1 MSNLVIT
8 ISRTYGSGG
17 KSIGRLVAEK
27 MGLEFYDE
35 QLIQRASELSGIN
48 EDYFAQ
54 ADERIT
60 IRQQILRFLSP
71 QGGYTSEPKGPESRR
86 YTGQDN
92 LYRIQAS
99 VIEQLG
105 RRENCVIIGRAGFYL
120 LRNYVNAVRVHIIA
134 PPDECAAAVARR
146 LSISIQR
153 ARQLVLSTNKE
164 RADYHKHY
172 TDVNWE
178 DPNCYDLVLNTSRL
192 SHSQCADVIC
202 KYAAERMKNQ

>member
-60 IRQQILRFLSP
+60 IRQQVLRFLSP
-71 QGGYTSEPKGPESRR
+71 QGGYTSEP
-86 YTGQDN
+86 
-92 LYRIQAS
+92 
-99 VIEQLG
+99 
-105 RRENCVIIGRAGFYL
+105 
-120 LRNYVNAVRVHIIA
+120 
-134 PPDECAAAVARR
+134 
-146 LSISIQR
+146 
-153 ARQLVLSTNKE
+153 
-164 RADYHKHY
+164 
-172 TDVNWE
+172 
-178 DPNCYDLVLNTSRL
+178 
-192 SHSQCADVIC
+192 
-202 KYAAERMKNQ
+202 